1 MSTSTASAGLVLVL
15 QELSLLNVNR
25 LIAPIYQEY
34 SAAVEDLDLEMGPN
48 ELDTDVDM
56 DAESETES
64 ETETVMGTYEA
75 GEEGGEW

>member
-1 MSTSTASAGLVLVL
+1 MELV
-15 QELSLLNVNR
+15 
-25 LIAPIYQEY
+25 PIYQEY
-34 SAAVEDLDLEMGPN
+34 SAAVEEDLDLELGPN

>member
-1 MSTSTASAGLVLVL
+1 MGL
-15 QELSLLNVNR
+15 
-25 LIAPIYQEY
+25 
-34 SAAVEDLDLEMGPN
+34 N